1 MKDGMLSPWDQEQ
14 YKDLCPYHFYSVLE
28 VLTSTISKEKK
39 KISDWKRGNKTDIII
54 HLGGFPGG
62 SVVKNLPAIQEMQVW
77 FLSWEDLEKGMATH
91 SSILAWEIPWRDE
104 PDRLQSMGS
113 QRVGLSN

>member
-39 KISDWKRGNKTDIII
+39 KFQIGK
-54 HLGGFPGG
+54 
-62 SVVKNLPAIQEMQVW
+62 E
-77 FLSWEDLEKGMATH
+77 
-91 SSILAWEIPWRDE
+91 EIK
-104 PDRLQSMGS
+104 LI
-113 QRVGLSN
+113 